1 VHVREDMC
9 VGPDPQRREYCL
21 RCEVSGGSGMCLEA
35 IRLRD
40 AEGGLLVEY
49 VRRARGG
56 AEEVVTVL
64 ALLPRE
70 VYVVEDPYF
79 GTYFVA
85 YEGGRLIAASDDLRE
100 FLNAVHRWPYY
111 VYRFKR
117 QIVAI
122 RSLLPYVEKTI
133 SAGLT
138 EDGAVADPLGVL
150 DTADYGIEPL
160 KTIYKWVKSAYSG
173 RDAKLAWFNVTA
185 IVAELVAPLIKAKR
199 KPFFDYVI
207 YNYGEGAAAIVHVL
221 EQMLGGEPAREAY
234 GTVIYGAPAKAG
246 RPLKH
251 LLTLNRLPLVLAN
264 QTKKT
269 LKINAEL
276 LRSAPVGVAEV
287 RIGRRYEEVKNLRGT
302 LVFAAVPPKDVDCN
316 CIELKWDAAPAQTPP
331 PVVKPIYGF
340 AASLWRRYGSELAE
354 SNSLFE
360 LIKKLTTAIA
370 HEYPEAEEIVN
381 FTMQATEEALS
392 HM

>member
-1 VHVREDMC
+1 MHVREDTC
-9 VGPDPQRREYCL
+9 IGPNPQRSEYCL
-21 RCEVSGGSGMCLEA
+21 RCQVSGGSGMCLEA

-40 AEGGLLVEY
+40 AKDGLLVEH

-56 AEEVVTVL
+56 AEEVVTEL

-79 GTYFVA
+79 GTYLVA
-85 YEGGRLIAASDDLRE
+85 YEGGRLIAASDDWRE
-100 FLNAVHRWPYY
+100 FLNAVRRWPYY

-117 QIVAI
+117 QIVVI
-122 RSLLPYVEKTI
+122 RNLLPYVEKTI

-173 RDAKLAWFNVTA
+173 RDAKLAWFNVAA

-199 KPFFDYVI
+199 EPFFDYVI
-207 YNYGEGAAAIVHVL
+207 YNHGEGTAAVVRIL

-246 RPLKH
+246 RLLRR
-251 LLTLNRLPLVLAN
+251 LLTLNRLPLVLAE

-287 RIGRRYEEVKNLRGT
+287 RIGRRYEKVKNLRGT
-302 LVFAAVPPKDVDCN
+302 LVFAAVPPEDVDCN
-316 CIELKWDAAPAQTPP
+316 CIELKWDVAPAQTPP

-340 AASLWRRYGSELAE
+340 AARLWRRYSGELTK

-360 LIKKLTTAIA
+360 LIEKLTAA
-370 HEYPEAEEIVN
+370 VAQEHPEAEEIVN
-381 FTMQATEEALS
+381 FTMQATEEARLY
-392 HM
+392 M